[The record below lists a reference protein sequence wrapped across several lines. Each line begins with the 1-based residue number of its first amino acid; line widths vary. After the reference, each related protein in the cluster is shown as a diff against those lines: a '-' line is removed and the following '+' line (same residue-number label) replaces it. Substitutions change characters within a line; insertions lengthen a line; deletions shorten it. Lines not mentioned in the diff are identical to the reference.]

1 MRQIMFA
8 AALVAAAPAT
18 AELRSASPQGFES
31 VHVATI
37 AAPPAR
43 VFEAL
48 GLPALWWNK
57 DHTYSG
63 DAANLRID
71 PVAGG
76 CFCEKVP
83 ADGSTIEHGRI
94 VYAQPGK
101 VLRLSGALGPLQ
113 AEGVSATLTWT
124 LKPAGPGTEIVQSY
138 VVGGYVRGGAD
149 KYAAIVDQVLGEQ
162 LKGLQ
167 AHFDKR

>member
-1 MRQIMFA
+1 MFRIGIA
-8 AALVAAAPAT
+8 ATLLMAAPAA
-18 AELRSASPQGFES
+18 AEVKSANPQGFES

-37 AAPPAR
+37 AAPPER
-43 VFEAL
+43 VFQAL
-48 GLPALWWNK
+48 GQPALWWNK
-57 DHTYSG
+57 NHTYSG

-101 VLRLSGALGPLQ
+101 ALRLNGALGPLQ
-113 AEGVSATLTWT
+113 AEGVSAALTWT
-124 LKPAGPGTEIVQSY
+124 LKPAGAGTEITQSY

-149 KYAAIVDQVLGEQ
+149 KFAAIVDQVLGEQ